1 MRHQHSHPHLYLHPQ
16 AHHNH
21 LHRRNFLASLGLLF
35 ASPRLRAQ
43 RTALAE
49 PQPDQIIAEAAKG
62 FLAALRPELQRQ
74 ADLPFDDPKR
84 KDWSN
89 LPHFIHPRKGCR
101 LGDLTPAEHAAAHR
115 LLQAILSS
123 QGYYKAITIM
133 GVDEFLG
140 AQSEQSRQQYGSE
153 YYFLDV
159 FGEPGGDQPWGV
171 QIDGHHLAV
180 NVAVIDHH
188 VTMTPA
194 HFGAD
199 PAVLPSG
206 RHAGWQVLGGETTK
220 GFALRN
226 ALSADEARRA
236 VLSAELPP
244 DIFTLPGRDEA
255 LKTPAGVSGLRGTQ
269 RDLLEALVEE
279 YLGNLQPAVARGY
292 RTAIQTA
299 GFDKLH
305 FAWMGPADVG
315 KAIYYR
321 IHGPTL
327 LIEYDSVVPPNSK
340 LPNDPNHIH
349 TVLRTPGNDF
359 GEDWLRKHHQE
370 SHSK

>member
-1 MRHQHSHPHLYLHPQ
+1 MHLHP
-16 AHHNH
+16 
-21 LHRRNFLASLGLLF
+21 HRRNFLGSLGLLF

-43 RTALAE
+43 RGILTE
-49 PQPDQIIAEAAKG
+49 PQPDQLIADAANG
-62 FLAALRPELQRQ
+62 FLAALRPELRRQ
-74 ADLPFDDPKR
+74 AELAFDDPKR

-89 LPHFIHPRKGCR
+89 LPHFIHPRKGLR
-101 LGDLTPAEHAAAHR
+101 LGDLTPPEHAAAHR

-123 QGYYKAITIM
+123 QGYYKALAIM
-133 GVDEFLG
+133 DVDEFLG
-140 AQSEQSRQQYGSE
+140 AASGPNEAQAKQTYGSE

-159 FGEPGGDQPWGV
+159 FGKPGGDEPWGV

-180 NVAVIDHH
+180 NVNVVDHH

-220 GFALRN
+220 GFALRH
-226 ALSADEARRA
+226 ALTPDQARRA
-236 VLSAELPP
+236 VLAETLPP

-255 LKTPAGVSGLRGTQ
+255 LKVPAGVAGLQGKQ
-269 RDLLEALVEE
+269 RDLLESLLDE
-279 YLGNLQPAVARGY
+279 YLGNLRPEVARAY
-292 RTAIQTA
+292 RAAVQSSG
-299 GFDKLH
+299 GFDRIH
-305 FAWMGPADVG
+305 FAWMGPAEMG
-315 KAIYYR
+315 KAMYYR

-327 LIEYDSVVPPNSK
+327 LVEYDAVVPPNSK

-349 TVLRTPGNDF
+349 TVLRVPGNDF
-359 GEDWLRKHHQE
+359 GDDWLRRHHQE
-370 SHSK
+370 HPHE